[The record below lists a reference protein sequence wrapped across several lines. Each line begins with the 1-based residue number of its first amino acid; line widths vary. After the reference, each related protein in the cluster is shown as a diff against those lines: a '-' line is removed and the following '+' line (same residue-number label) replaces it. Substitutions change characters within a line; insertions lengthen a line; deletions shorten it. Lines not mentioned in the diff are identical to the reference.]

1 MLIQFHSAARND
13 VVNVRMI
20 DRRVTPPSMKHTEEP
35 KLASFQTLGC
45 RSHIAN
51 ALTAGIEQAS
61 VAVTLVNAQHQANL
75 PGHRESD
82 QEVMN
87 RHQLGSLRFNP
98 SLRPLVTAVR
108 AVPIATRTSDPVIAS
123 AAAALVVNTTQCTGA
138 TTSDRA
144 KNFVF
149 GDRDRIGV
157 LLQVCRCELAK
168 SLRNR
173 GHLRE
178 RVYSP
183 LPGSL
188 PNSFSISSRA
198 LASAVSV
205 RCR

>member
-1 MLIQFHSAARND
+1 
-13 VVNVRMI
+13 
-20 DRRVTPPSMKHTEEP
+20 MKHTEEP
-35 KLASFQTLGC
+35 KLASFQALGC

-98 SLRPLVTAVR
+98 SLRPLVTAVW
-108 AVPIATRTSDPVIAS
+108 AVPIATRTPDPVIDS

-144 KNFVF
+144 KNFIF

-178 RVYSP
+178 RVYSS

-188 PNSFSISSRA
+188 PNSLSIS
-198 LASAVSV
+198 
-205 RCR
+205 